1 MTDKAPVITFK
12 NLSEHRGMSEETIC
26 YEATL
31 LVDGVRAA
39 RVENSGKGGMTS
51 IWPVDNSD
59 KVKALLQRAKAF
71 ALTQTWDYDGKHE
84 PYGDLES
91 YIDAL
96 AADELS
102 RKDLVRRF
110 GRQIKDKVLVLIG
123 GDIYTFKCAFNDT
136 NCAAIK
142 RKHGD
147 NVKILNAMPRD
158 EAIKLFVDTVTAA
171 SKRAAAR
178 A

>member
-12 NLSEHRGMSEETIC
+12 NLAEHRNMSEETIC
-26 YEATL
+26 FEATL
-31 LVDGVRAA
+31 FIDGVRVAF
-39 RVENSGKGGMTS
+39 VENSGKGGMTNIS
-51 IWPVDNSD
+51 PVEASD
-59 KVKALLQRAKAF
+59 KVKRLLERAKAF
-71 ALTQTWDYDGKHE
+71 ALTQTWEYKGKQE

-91 YIDAL
+91 YIDTL
-96 AADELS
+96 VADELS

-123 GDIYTFKCAFNDT
+123 GDIYTFNCAFNDA
-136 NCAAIK
+136 NSAAIK

-147 NVKILNAMPRD
+147 EVKILNAMPRD

-171 SKRAAAR
+171 SKRGEAEG
-178 A
+178 